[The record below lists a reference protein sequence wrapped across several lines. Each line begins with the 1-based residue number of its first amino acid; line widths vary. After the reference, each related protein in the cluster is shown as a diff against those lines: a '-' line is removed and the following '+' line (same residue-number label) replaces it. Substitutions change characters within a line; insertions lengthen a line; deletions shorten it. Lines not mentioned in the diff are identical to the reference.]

1 MLHQKIVHKIK
12 ELPND
17 QNCQLKTK
25 LQSACEKY
33 NYVKVPFK
41 YREVNNKL
49 PNKNNIIYLRQDKG
63 RCIVVIDRKKYK
75 EMHGHVKY

>member
-17 QNCQLKTK
+17 QDCQLKTK
-25 LQSACEKY
+25 LQSACKKY
-33 NYVKVPFK
+33 NCVKVPFK
-41 YREVNNKL
+41 YREVKSKL
-49 PNKNNIIYLRQDKG
+49 PNKSNMIYLHQDKG
-63 RCIVVIDRKKYK
+63 RYFVVIDRKKCK